1 MNTSVRSSEK
11 QPSPGELIAESIVQ
25 LRDASNGDRQSLIDT
40 REVSINPGS
49 VRSEFEARE

>member
-25 LRDASNGDRQSLIDT
+25 LRDASNGHRQSLIDT
-40 REVSINPGS
+40 PKYQ
-49 VRSEFEARE
+49 

>member
-1 MNTSVRSSEK
+1 MNTSVRSSGK

-25 LRDASNGDRQSLIDT
+25 LRDALKGDRQSLIDT
-40 REVSINPGS
+40 SEVSINPGS

>member
-25 LRDASNGDRQSLIDT
+25 LRDAPGGDRQSLIDT
-40 REVSINPGS
+40 PKYQ
-49 VRSEFEARE
+49 

>member
-1 MNTSVRSSEK
+1 MNTSVRSSGK

-25 LRDASNGDRQSLIDT
+25 LRGTSGSHRQSLIDT

-49 VRSEFEARE
+49 RRSEFEARE

>member
-11 QPSPGELIAESIVQ
+11 QPSPGKLIAESVVQ

-49 VRSEFEARE
+49 MQSEFEARE

>member
-1 MNTSVRSSEK
+1 MNTSVRSSGK

-40 REVSINPGS
+40 SEVSINPGS
-49 VRSEFEARE
+49 MRSEFEARE